1 MPRLS
6 RRNFLT
12 MAAAGAGLAA
22 AHVWI
27 PKKVFAAPPALGVVK
42 RVLILHAEGGMR
54 SSCLFNADV
63 TPQFNPF
70 GKLGP
75 GDVDSTG
82 APLVASGI
90 GWTAGKLLAGNGQP
104 LTLATWGGERMPL
117 LPQIADRISV
127 LGAVDHDPDAT
138 IGESQHQ
145 AANRHMCTGYAD
157 GQTGLLTII
166 TKELAGK
173 YALAPT
179 IVASTSPLAAS
190 VYGEGAGEL
199 ARYRPIRLNGPLDFR
214 APRQDPRHDAPE
226 PERALERSFDEAM
239 LRARPNAMDG
249 RLADFALAKD
259 LGLAY
264 GGVLASDALRVETAP
279 DAVLGATIDG
289 APLTNA
295 MLADAFGR
303 ETDPGGAFGP
313 TLALG
318 VRLLQLGSPAVA
330 LGLVGFDLHSEEAQ
344 RLPSLAGSLSRAMAA
359 LHFTL
364 SRIADPAAPGKSYF
378 DTTLVIL
385 TSEFNRDN
393 VSDAIEAGYKRGF
406 NRGDGSDHH
415 GSMPCRIQ
423 SFPMMGG
430 AVPGGRLIGLGTD
443 ERLKP
448 RGAPFRSASVL
459 ATLLQALGIDHA
471 PWLPGIDPLAEIYG

>member
-1 MPRLS
+1 
-6 RRNFLT
+6 
-12 MAAAGAGLAA
+12 MAAAGAGVAA

-27 PKKVFAAPPALGVVK
+27 PKKVLAAPPSLGVVK
-42 RVLILHAEGGMR
+42 RILVLHAEGGMR

-63 TPQFNPF
+63 TPQYNPF
-70 GKLGP
+70 GKLVA
-75 GDVDSTG
+75 GDLDASG
-82 APLVASGI
+82 APLLASGV
-90 GWTAGKLLAGNGQP
+90 GWTAGKLLAGDARP
-104 LTLATWGGERMPL
+104 ITLATWGGVPLPL
-117 LPQIADRISV
+117 LPRIADRISV

-138 IGESQHQ
+138 VGASQHQ
-145 AANRHMCTGYAD
+145 VANRYMCTGSAD

-166 TKELAGK
+166 TKELAGR
-173 YALAPT
+173 YRLAPT
-179 IVASTSPLAAS
+179 VVASTSPLAAS

-214 APRQDPRHDAPE
+214 APRQDPQRDAPE
-226 PERALERSFDEAM
+226 PERALERSFDDAM
-239 LRARPNAMDG
+239 QRARPKALDG

-279 DAVLGATIDG
+279 DAVLGVTMDG
-289 APLTNA
+289 AALTNA
-295 MLADAFGR
+295 MLAEAFGR
-303 ETDPGGAFGP
+303 ESDPGGAFGP

-330 LGLVGFDLHSEEAQ
+330 LGLVGFDLHSEEAE
-344 RLPSLAGSLSRAMAA
+344 RLPSLAGSLARAMAA

-364 SRIADPAAPGKSYF
+364 SRIADPEAPGKSYF
-378 DTTLVIL
+378 DTTLVVL
-385 TSEFNRDN
+385 TSEFSRDN
-393 VSDAIEAGYKRGF
+393 VSDAIEAGFKRGF

-415 GSMPCRIQ
+415 GSMPCRVQ
-423 SFPMMGG
+423 SFPFMGG
-430 AVPGGRLIGLGTD
+430 VVPGGRLIGAGTD

-471 PWLPGIDPLAEIYG
+471 PWLPGIGPLAEIYG